1 MAGDKVRRG
10 FLFYV
15 MMLLLF
21 VVAIFFILV
30 VIMVF
35 NPGMNLLGMKYFSN
49 IRDYR
54 VVEVMPS
61 GQNVEYINLSNA
73 TDIVVDGNLINF
85 EILRD
90 QNIEHT
96 TVEIENYQ
104 TGFAESGQNSQFSY
118 SVEYS
123 LQENSRYLLDINV
136 TNAEGFLYFNNNCY
150 VRILLPKDETLN
162 STNTLTVS
170 TEKGSIILGG
180 GQALL
185 DENDSYFNFRNVNL
199 QTDSGNIRLG
209 EYLETNFSQLSINNQ
224 SGSFRTAKDVVLKD
238 NATLNITGQSGSFEF
253 ANITKASA
261 ADNALINFNL
271 SSGSFSAENID
282 CDINLKTTNSTVNIQ
297 NLSGNLQ
304 ANDLVNKMDGA
315 NLTIGQVAGSIS
327 LPFANNSNITIDDAS
342 QAEIFINSNNAQID
356 IGKLAA
362 GSWLETKQGSINVSL
377 ADTSGD
383 INLVSES
390 ANINIDGNMQM
401 QNSVNAS
408 SVSGSVVLNYS
419 TQSSFTVEFYNS
431 QGQAREDV
439 EAEGYENTFSNPLVV
454 NGGGVRNTISTNGN
468 ISLRR
473 L

>member
-73 TDIVVDGNLINF
+73 TDIVVEGNLINF
-85 EILRD
+85 EIMRD

-104 TGFAESGQNSQFSY
+104 TGFAESEQNSQFSY

-150 VRILLPKDETLN
+150 VRILLPKYETLN

-170 TEKGSIILGG
+170 T
-180 GQALL
+180 
-185 DENDSYFNFRNVNL
+185 
-199 QTDSGNIRLG
+199 
-209 EYLETNFSQLSINNQ
+209 
-224 SGSFRTAKDVVLKD
+224 
-238 NATLNITGQSGSFEF
+238 
-253 ANITKASA
+253 
-261 ADNALINFNL
+261 
-271 SSGSFSAENID
+271 
-282 CDINLKTTNSTVNIQ
+282 
-297 NLSGNLQ
+297 
-304 ANDLVNKMDGA
+304 
-315 NLTIGQVAGSIS
+315 
-327 LPFANNSNITIDDAS
+327 
-342 QAEIFINSNNAQID
+342 
-356 IGKLAA
+356 
-362 GSWLETKQGSINVSL
+362 
-377 ADTSGD
+377 
-383 INLVSES
+383 
-390 ANINIDGNMQM
+390 
-401 QNSVNAS
+401 
-408 SVSGSVVLNYS
+408 
-419 TQSSFTVEFYNS
+419 
-431 QGQAREDV
+431 
-439 EAEGYENTFSNPLVV
+439 
-454 NGGGVRNTISTNGN
+454 
-468 ISLRR
+468 
-473 L
+473 

>member
-1 MAGDKVRRG
+1 M
-10 FLFYV
+10 
-15 MMLLLF
+15 
-21 VVAIFFILV
+21 
-30 VIMVF
+30 
-35 NPGMNLLGMKYFSN
+35 
-49 IRDYR
+49 
-54 VVEVMPS
+54 
-61 GQNVEYINLSNA
+61 
-73 TDIVVDGNLINF
+73 
-85 EILRD
+85 
-90 QNIEHT
+90 
-96 TVEIENYQ
+96 
-104 TGFAESGQNSQFSY
+104 
-118 SVEYS
+118 
-123 LQENSRYLLDINV
+123 
-136 TNAEGFLYFNNNCY
+136 
-150 VRILLPKDETLN
+150 
-162 STNTLTVS
+162 
-170 TEKGSIILGG
+170 
-180 GQALL
+180 
-185 DENDSYFNFRNVNL
+185 
-199 QTDSGNIRLG
+199 
-209 EYLETNFSQLSINNQ
+209 
-224 SGSFRTAKDVVLKD
+224 
-238 NATLNITGQSGSFEF
+238 
-253 ANITKASA
+253 
-261 ADNALINFNL
+261 
-271 SSGSFSAENID
+271 
-282 CDINLKTTNSTVNIQ
+282 KTTNSTVNIQ

-408 SVSGSVVLNYS
+408 SVSGSVVLNYNP
-419 TQSSFTVEFYNS
+419 QSSFTVEFYNS

-468 ISLRR
+468 ISLRW